1 MNKKLNLLVIIFL
14 LLNPILDVTS
24 FLNLPFSIIIRSLFL
39 VSIVLYLFINKKEL
53 KLLIPLL
60 IFSIISFIYQYFYL
74 KFGLIETVSSIFKFL
89 YLPVSILFFKNYSLA
104 AEKSKIET
112 IILITYLGIYL
123 FSYLFKIGA
132 NAYLPTDGKSG
143 FKGLFS
149 SINEFSAII
158 VCLLPIAVNYL
169 RSKKNYIVLIIILI
183 CSSIASLLIGT
194 KVLMGG
200 IIFTI
205 LYLIWDEKNFFLR
218 QSKKIKIMV
227 ISLFIILIMISGFLF
242 TKTRTYKN
250 MQVQQDFF
258 KVDNIFSLEFINRVI
273 YNDRLTF
280 LDDNYTYYKNQNIDK
295 KLLGISINNND
306 IKMVEIDIFDILF
319 RYGIV
324 GIILFV
330 SSIITINFK
339 EIKVYDKISMI
350 LLVIISLTSGH
361 VLIYPAVSIYFSLAV
376 AKDKEGD
383 WLENRFN
390 NYSL

>member
-39 VSIVLYLFINKKEL
+39 VGIVLYLFINKKEL

-74 KFGLIETVSSIFKFL
+74 KFGLTETVSSILKFL
-89 YLPVSILFFKNYSLA
+89 YLPVSILFFKNYSLTI
-104 AEKSKIET
+104 EKSKIET

-205 LYLIWDEKNFFLR
+205 LYLMWNEKNFFLR
-218 QSKKIKIMV
+218 QSKKIKIIV
-227 ISLFIILIMISGFLF
+227 ISLFVILITISGFLF

-295 KLLGISINNND
+295 KLLGIAINNND

-383 WLENRFN
+383 
-390 NYSL
+390 

>member
-74 KFGLIETVSSIFKFL
+74 KFGLTETVSSILKFL
-89 YLPVSILFFKNYSLA
+89 YLPVSILFFKNYSLTI
-104 AEKSKIET
+104 EKSKIET

-158 VCLLPIAVNYL
+158 VSLLPIAVNYL
-169 RSKKNYIVLIIILI
+169 KSKKNYIVLIIILI

-227 ISLFIILIMISGFLF
+227 ISLFVILIMISGFLF

-295 KLLGISINNND
+295 KLLGIAINNND

-330 SSIITINFK
+330 SSIMTINFK
-339 EIKVYDKISMI
+339 EIKDYDKISMI

-383 WLENRFN
+383 
-390 NYSL
+390 

>member
-74 KFGLIETVSSIFKFL
+74 KFSLTETVSSILKFL
-89 YLPVSILFFKNYSLA
+89 YLPVSILFFKNYSLTI
-104 AEKSKIET
+104 EKSKIEA

-205 LYLIWDEKNFFLR
+205 LYLIWNEKNFFLR

-227 ISLFIILIMISGFLF
+227 ISLFVILITISGFLF

-295 KLLGISINNND
+295 KLLGIAINNND

-339 EIKVYDKISMI
+339 EIKDYDKISMI

-383 WLENRFN
+383 
-390 NYSL
+390 